1 MPCRLLDHKAQELYY
16 NKIVE
21 RYMQFCAA
29 AGRDDDTLDRAF
41 ASLSLGADPT
51 KVSSDF
57 HPSTSSMDVSE
68 QGLNTL
74 KSATTTRELA
84 TLLLSMRKLRE
95 GLLASSR
102 TDTFAQRVYIFTIRS
117 ALLSSSYE
125 AYSPALSHLLHRIHP
140 LTPLPSPELHEFVGY
155 YILDLACR
163 LGDFGTA
170 YQVRRSY
177 RYRDEQVEGVVK
189 ALVHDDWVSYWRL
202 RGKVDGYQ
210 RKLMEWAEDGMRMH
224 ALKCIGRSY
233 LMVERGYVERC
244 AGRGWGMLK
253 EKNKVGWELD
263 GGDKVIVRRVKV
275 R

>member
-1 MPCRLLDHKAQELYY
+1 
-16 NKIVE
+16 
-21 RYMQFCAA
+21 MQFCAA

-41 ASLSLGADPT
+41 ASLSLGADQT
-51 KVSSDF
+51 KAPSKPR
-57 HPSTSSMDVSE
+57 PSTSLE
-68 QGLNTL
+68 NNTDQRSSTS
-74 KSATTTRELA
+74 KTATTTRELA

-102 TDTFAQRVYIFTIRS
+102 TDTFAQRAYIFTIRS
-117 ALLSSSYE
+117 ALLCSSYE
-125 AYSPALSHLLHRIHP
+125 SYSPALSHLLHRIHP
-140 LTPLPSPELHEFVGY
+140 LTSLPAPELHEFVGY

-163 LGDFGTA
+163 LGDFGAA

-177 RYRDEQVEGVVK
+177 RYRDEQVEGVLK
-189 ALVHDDWVSYWRL
+189 ALVHDDWVIYWQL

-233 LMVERGYVERC
+233 LTVERGYVERC
-244 AGRGWGMLK
+244 AGRGWGILK
-253 EKNKVGWELD
+253 EKDRVGWELE

-275 R
+275 K